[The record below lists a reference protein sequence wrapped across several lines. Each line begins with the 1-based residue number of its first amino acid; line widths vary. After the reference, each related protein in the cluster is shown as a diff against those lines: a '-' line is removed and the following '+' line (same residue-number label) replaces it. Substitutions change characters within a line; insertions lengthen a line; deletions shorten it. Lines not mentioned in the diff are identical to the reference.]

1 MDVELI
7 EHLAAEDRPI
17 NDDRLGNLSNK
28 AECQVH
34 CMFEANDDGCT
45 GGLKALQE
53 KLKDLSE
60 VEVADYNCGDPLEE
74 KFGDT

>member
-7 EHLAAEDRPI
+7 EHLAAEVRPI
-17 NDDRLGNLSNK
+17 NDDLSNK

-34 CMFEANDDGCT
+34 CMFDASDDGCA

-60 VEVADYNCGDPLEE
+60 VEVADYICGDPLE
-74 KFGDT
+74 KNFGDT